1 MVLLPVF
8 CCFFETSTGPQAVS
22 GVWRN
27 DRMGNSGGGCHAC
40 MVFPALLSYVS
51 VSVGYGGYLEVM
63 YRIPDDHL
71 SKNC

>member
-1 MVLLPVF
+1 
-8 CCFFETSTGPQAVS
+8 
-22 GVWRN
+22 
-27 DRMGNSGGGCHAC
+27 